1 MTKSNLV
8 ELGAVI
14 WLMDFSGLAEKCRE
28 GSLRFG
34 VPKHS
39 ELEPDYR
46 LAQGNGSFA
55 ADCGLMLAASHD
67 GKTNLCR
74 PSDPLRYFWPHNKYS
89 RLPLRVKAFLRSD
102 LTMQLVMAKKATRK
116 APARSR
122 ANAETIGQRLARLRR
137 ERGLTQVML
146 ADQVGIIHAL
156 ISDYERDK
164 LRLNPDMSVKLA
176 QAFGVSTDQLRGLQP
191 TKENG
196 RQPPRK
202 VLRRLE
208 QIENLP
214 RRDQDALLR
223 TIDAF
228 LAKSAA

>member
-1 MTKSNLV
+1 
-8 ELGAVI
+8 
-14 WLMDFSGLAEKCRE
+14 
-28 GSLRFG
+28 
-34 VPKHS
+34 
-39 ELEPDYR
+39 
-46 LAQGNGSFA
+46 
-55 ADCGLMLAASHD
+55 
-67 GKTNLCR
+67 
-74 PSDPLRYFWPHNKYS
+74 
-89 RLPLRVKAFLRSD
+89 
-102 LTMQLVMAKKATRK
+102 MQLVMAKKATRK

-146 ADQVGIIHAL
+146 ADQVGIIQAL

-176 QAFGVSTDQLRGLQP
+176 QALGVSTDQLLGLQP

-196 RQPPRK
+196 RQPSRK